1 VELSGPSG
9 ELPAP
14 FVKPVLP
21 TGPILGLIW
30 LTGSASI
37 YGAFGVTAFPRQEW
51 LLELLA
57 SAVFLIPV
65 LNLLRGR
72 GSFSTA
78 VRWLG
83 LMLLAHSI
91 WDALHWPE
99 LPVVLTPIDPRLAR
113 LCPTGDI
120 VLGLWLVVRGR

>member
-1 VELSGPSG
+1 VELS
-9 ELPAP
+9 AP

-30 LTGSASI
+30 LTGSAAI
-37 YGAFGVTAFPRQEW
+37 YGAFGVTAYPRQEW

-57 SAVFLIPV
+57 STLFLLPV
-65 LNLLRGR
+65 INLLRGR
-72 GSFSTA
+72 SGYLSA

-83 LMLLAHSI
+83 VALLAHSV

-99 LPVVLTPIDPRLAR
+99 LPVILTPIEPRLPR
-113 LCPTGDI
+113 LCPLGDLI
-120 VLGLWLVVRGR
+120 LGALLAVRGR